1 VNRVHDL
8 SETRCDVLCAGI
20 LVADLFVPPLQ
31 RLPREGELL
40 KVDRM
45 LLDTGGC
52 AANTATD
59 LARLGVRAGVAGRVG
74 ADSFGDFIRA
84 DLGRKGIADVSG
96 IRVSSER
103 PTSQTVILPVTGQDR
118 RYIHSPGA
126 NAAFSLA
133 DVDMDAALAARV
145 LYVGG
150 YLLLPGL
157 SAQGLAGLFR
167 EARKRGVRTV
177 LDVAGV
183 DPDLGMEPLSS
194 VLPHTDAFLPN
205 EDEAAL
211 ITRQEDPRRQ
221 SAVLMDAGAGTVI
234 ITRGA
239 RGALA
244 RTRGTLLEAGA
255 FTVDVVDGSGSGD
268 AFDAGYIVG
277 MLEGWD
283 LERSI
288 AFASAVGASC
298 CTRLGCTAGVFDRG
312 QAERFIA
319 DHPLAFTRGAGA

>member
-1 VNRVHDL
+1 M
-8 SETRCDVLCAGI
+8 TGARCDVLCAGI
-20 LVADLFVPPLQ
+20 LVADLFMPPLP

-40 KVDRM
+40 KVDAM

-84 DLGRKGIADVSG
+84 DLGRKGLADVSG
-96 IRVSSER
+96 IRVSAAH
-103 PTSQTVILPVTGQDR
+103 PTSQTVILPVTGEDR
-118 RYIHSPGA
+118 RYIHCPGA
-126 NAAFSLA
+126 NADFTL
-133 DVDMDAALAARV
+133 DDIDMDAVCAARI

-157 SAQGLAGLFR
+157 SAPGLAGLLQ
-167 EARKRGVRTV
+167 EARRHGVRTV

-183 DPDLGMEPLSS
+183 DPDHGMEHLVP

-211 ITRQEDPRRQ
+211 LTHEEEPRRQ
-221 SAVLMDAGAGTVI
+221 SAIFADAGAGTVI

-239 RGALA
+239 RGILA
-244 RTRGTLLEAGA
+244 RTRETLLNADA
-255 FTVDVVDGSGSGD
+255 FHVDAVDGSGSGD

-283 LERSI
+283 IERAV

-312 QAERFIA
+312 QAERFVA
-319 DHPLAFTRGAGA
+319 EHPLAFERETGEEGA